1 MKSLAVWYRGATQEK
16 TAVDIHINFW
26 KLPTSNTTFVKF
38 LDIGFNLHNALPV
51 EKLFIYFPFHI
62 DLQNLI
68 DLGQVIV
75 KGSTNLL
82 NAIFNEDYQITSAAK
97 SDYHDV
103 KDNNGKNVFN
113 IYVMNE
119 NNYSVTDKYLGTI
132 ISITLPKKPTRR
144 KRTYLRL
151 RVTGESLLG
160 FSKIEKNI
168 SSVFSSA
175 FTKAE
180 IFDFRINSTRH
191 LPNKLLEEIADSCSF
206 NIVKVH
212 LFYICSYR
220 ENYIL
225 SHCPFHS
232 VRKLEENVWDD
243 YIFGT
248 SNKTNN
254 HNDETMIA
262 YHWKVK
268 SDMDNPIDDF
278 DVFLK
283 TTFRHN
289 DWSTIIKYIIFL
301 TIFAICSGLI
311 TNYIFSR
318 FVSTTQ
324 YVDTN
329 LRSPDKGMET
339 STDSTKTETDDV
351 VLHKKK

>member
-1 MKSLAVWYRGATQEK
+1 MKSLAVWYRGVTQEE
-16 TAVDIHINFW
+16 TSVDIHINFW
-26 KLPTSNTTFVKF
+26 KLPTSNTAFVRF

-51 EKLFIYFPFHI
+51 EKLFIYLPFHVS
-62 DLQNLI
+62 LQNLK
-68 DLGQVIV
+68 DLGQVIA

-82 NAIFNEDYQITSAAK
+82 NAIFNENYQITSAAN
-97 SDYHDV
+97 SDYHEV
-103 KDNNGKNVFN
+103 KDNMGKEVFN
-113 IYVMNE
+113 IYEMNE
-119 NNYSVTDKYLGTI
+119 NNYSVENKYQGSI
-132 ISITLPKKPTRR
+132 ISITLPQGSIRR
-144 KRTYLRL
+144 ERTYLRL
-151 RVTGESLLG
+151 RLTGESLLG

-191 LPNKLLEEIADSCSF
+191 LPNKLLEEIAASCSF
-206 NIVKVH
+206 NVAKVH

-220 ENYIL
+220 ENYFL

-243 YIFGT
+243 YIFCT
-248 SNKTNN
+248 SKRINN
-254 HNDETMIA
+254 LNAETLIA
-262 YHWKVK
+262 YHWKDK
-268 SDMDNPIDDF
+268 SDVDNPIDDF
-278 DVFLK
+278 NVFLK

-289 DWSTIIKYIIFL
+289 DWSTIIRYIIFL

-318 FVSTTQ
+318 VVSTTQ
-324 YVDTN
+324 YVDTT
-329 LRSPDKGMET
+329 LKLPDKET
-339 STDSTKTETDDV
+339 EASTDSAKTETDV